1 MAQINPPDKPRGAG
15 GKFISKEKAQN
26 LTTEDLPELVHRSSE
41 MTGALKDI
49 KESEEEAKLEKPLVS
64 VSINNPLTWFMKLLN
79 QLKKKQTTTFTFRL
93 GVPLIALPVLIA
105 AFAGVFFGLGKL
117 TAPKEEKIVEKSP
130 SSYYVSR
137 AGILKEV
144 GGGEAVTYFLVFPSG
159 EAMKLQAPENIDL
172 SKLKN
177 KRILASGTY
186 TVLTNTLSVE
196 NVAGMELLPPAP
208 SPIPTVTPTPT
219 STPTPTLTPTP
230 TPTPTPE
237 VENIPSP
244 IQTGV

>member
-1 MAQINPPDKPRGAG
+1 MSQINSPDKPRGAA
-15 GKFISKEKAQN
+15 GKFISKEEAEN
-26 LTTEDLPELVHRSSE
+26 ITAEDLPELVHRSSK

-49 KESEEEAKLEKPLVS
+49 KESGEEAKLEKPLVS
-64 VSINNPLTWFMKLLN
+64 VSINNPLTWLMKLIN

-105 AFAGVFFGLGKL
+105 AFAAAFFGLGKI

-137 AGILKEV
+137 AGILKAV
-144 GGGEAVTYFLVFPSG
+144 GGGEAVIYFLVFPSG

-186 TVLTNTLSVE
+186 TVSTNTLSVE
-196 NVAGMELLPPAP
+196 NVAGMELLPAAP

-219 STPTPTLTPTP
+219 PTLTPTLTPTP
-230 TPTPTPE
+230 E
-237 VENIPSP
+237 VENTPSP
-244 IQTGV
+244 VQTGV

>member
-64 VSINNPLTWFMKLLN
+64 VSVNNPISWFMKLLN

-105 AFAGVFFGLGKL
+105 AFAAVFFGLGKL
-117 TAPKEEKIVEKSP
+117 TTPKEEKIVEKSP

-137 AGILKEV
+137 AGVLKIVEGTEGSV
-144 GGGEAVTYFLVFPSG
+144 YFLVLSSG
-159 EAMKLQAPENIDL
+159 EALKLQPPENINL
-172 SKLKN
+172 SKLSD

-186 TVLTNTLSVE
+186 TVETNTLGVE
-196 NVAGMELLPPAP
+196 NVANMELLPASP

-230 TPTPTPE
+230 TPE